1 MCYTDLLCG
10 ARLSLSGW
18 GRVIEKNNP
27 AYLGVSSGKLYVG
40 LSLTKASYFIPYTG
54 PKKVP

>member
-10 ARLSLSGW
+10 ARLSLSGR
-18 GRVIEKNNP
+18 GRVIEKNNL
-27 AYLGVSSGKLYVG
+27 AYLGFPSGKLYAG
-40 LSLTKASYFIPYTG
+40 LSLTKASYFIPYAG